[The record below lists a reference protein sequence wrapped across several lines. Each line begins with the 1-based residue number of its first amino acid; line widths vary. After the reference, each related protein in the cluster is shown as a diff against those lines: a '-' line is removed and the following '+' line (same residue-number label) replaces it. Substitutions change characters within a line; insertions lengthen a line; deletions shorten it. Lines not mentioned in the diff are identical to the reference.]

1 MTDFKKKTMTPR
13 QIARRNAIVQTV
25 QTQLSNEGFDALS
38 MRKIAAIA
46 GVSPSTLYE
55 IYGSKEALIL
65 YAVGG
70 SITNLTQQEE
80 KYAPGLERLLHRLD
94 SVASFFVDNPET
106 GEAMTKLLFQNSGN
120 SPAKE
125 IFMINAVNAR
135 RKSLEEMLAEK
146 EIAADTEIN
155 FYARTL
161 ISVTWGTVLFWL
173 KDMLSLEELR
183 NELVRASM
191 AVVLPIATRKSK
203 PRIQEILDDL
213 SA

>member
-1 MTDFKKKTMTPR
+1 MTDTKDRTMTPR
-13 QIARRNAIVQTV
+13 QIARRNAIIQTV
-25 QTQLSNEGFDALS
+25 KTQLESEGFDALS

-55 IYGSKEALIL
+55 IYGSKESLIL

-70 SITNLTQQEE
+70 SISDLTQEEE
-80 KYAPGLERLLHRLD
+80 KYEPGLDRFLHRLD
-94 SVASFFVDNPET
+94 SVASFFMDNPET
-106 GEAMTKLLFQNSGN
+106 GEAMTKLLFQNSGD

-125 IFMINAVNAR
+125 IFMINAVAAR
-135 RKSLEEMLAEK
+135 KTSLEEMLAEK
-146 EIAADTEIN
+146 EISSDTAID

-173 KDMLSLEELR
+173 KGMLPLEDLR
-183 NELVRASM
+183 DELVRASM

-203 PRIQEILDDL
+203 SRVQEVLNSL
-213 SA
+213 AT